1 MIVGLG
7 NPGKRYSKTRHNV
20 GYKVV
25 QNLASKLNLDFIK
38 KSDKYL
44 LAVGKND
51 STDFTLVLPTTYM
64 NLSGLA
70 IKEFHS
76 NYNFDFKEM
85 LVVCDDI
92 NLPLGKLR
100 LRTKGSY
107 GGHNGLFSII
117 NEIQSTEFPRLRI
130 GIGNNFEEGKQAEY
144 VLSEF
149 EDEELN
155 LINDAIEKAT
165 IICSQF
171 LEGGVKGALEYFS
184 QINKLNLNQKNNGE
198 K

>member
-7 NPGKRYSKTRHNV
+7 NPGKRYSETRHNV

-25 QNLASKLNLDFIK
+25 QNLALKLNLEFTK
-38 KSDKYL
+38 KSDNYL
-44 LAVGKND
+44 FAKGKNS
-51 STDFTLVLPTTYM
+51 STDFTLLLPITYM
-64 NLSGLA
+64 NLSGIA
-70 IKEFHS
+70 VKNFYS
-76 NYNFDFKEM
+76 NHNFDFKEM

-92 NLPLGKLR
+92 NLPVGKLR
-100 LRTKGSY
+100 LRTKGSH

-130 GIGNNFEEGKQAEY
+130 GIGNNFEKGKQVEY

-149 EDEELN
+149 DVDELN

-165 IICSQF
+165 IICNQF
-171 LEGGVKGALEYFS
+171 LEGGVKEALEYFS
-184 QINKLNLNQKNNGE
+184 KINKLNQNQKNDGD
-198 K
+198 

>member
-7 NPGKRYSKTRHNV
+7 NPGKRYSETRHNV

-25 QNLASKLNLDFIK
+25 QNLALKLNLEFTK
-38 KSDKYL
+38 KSDRYL
-44 LAVGKND
+44 FAKSKNS
-51 STDFTLVLPTTYM
+51 STDFTLLLPITYM
-64 NLSGLA
+64 NLSGVA
-70 IKEFHS
+70 VKDFYS

-92 NLPLGKLR
+92 NLPVGKLR
-100 LRTKGSY
+100 LRTKGSH

-130 GIGNNFEEGKQAEY
+130 GIGNNFERGKQAEY

-149 EDEELN
+149 DDTELD
-155 LINDAIEKAT
+155 LIKDAIEKAT
-165 IICSQF
+165 IICNKF
-171 LEGGVKGALEYFS
+171 LEGGVKEALECFS
-184 QINKLNLNQKNNGE
+184 NINKLNQNQKNDGD
-198 K
+198 